1 MNEKILPR
9 FTGLDLLGQKNWE
22 RQLDAEVLSLHFLN
36 FRHLYVDSVTKRKL
50 KSKKTAKSNVQC
62 THLERLLLTFTF
74 SNQFSFLFL
83 FFFLGISYL
92 SFLAVSRT

>member
-9 FTGLDLLGQKNWE
+9 FTSLDLLGQKNWE

-50 KSKKTAKSNVQC
+50 KSKKTAKSNM
-62 THLERLLLTFTF
+62 
-74 SNQFSFLFL
+74 
-83 FFFLGISYL
+83 
-92 SFLAVSRT
+92 